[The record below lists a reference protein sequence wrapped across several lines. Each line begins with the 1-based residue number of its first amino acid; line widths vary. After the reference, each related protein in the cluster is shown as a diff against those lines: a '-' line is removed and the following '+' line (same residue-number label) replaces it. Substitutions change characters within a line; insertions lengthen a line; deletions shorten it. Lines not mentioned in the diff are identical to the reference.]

1 MGSAHRP
8 PIIPVRR
15 VGGQPTFRDAERA
28 RKPTGIIFGVLR
40 PYRSVHPRV
49 APTAFIDQSAQVI
62 GDVVIGDDSSVWM
75 NAVLRG
81 DVNRIRIGRR
91 TNIQDGCVVHV
102 MSGTHPTTL
111 GDEVT
116 VGHGAV
122 LHGCVVD
129 DRCLVSMGAIVL
141 NGAHIEAESIIA
153 AGTVVVEGMRV
164 PARSLVMGS
173 PGRVRRTLTDDE
185 VASIERYATHYVTY
199 KNEYSGH

>member
-1 MGSAHRP
+1 M
-8 PIIPVRR
+8 
-15 VGGQPTFRDAERA
+15 
-28 RKPTGIIFGVLR
+28 LR

-81 DVNRIRIGRR
+81 DVNSIRVGRR

-111 GDEVT
+111 GDDVT
-116 VGHGAV
+116 VGHAAV
-122 LHGCVVD
+122 LHGCTVA

-141 NGAHIEAESIIA
+141 NGAQIGADSIVA
-153 AGTVVVEGMRV
+153 AGALLVEGAVV
-164 PARSLVMGS
+164 PPRSLVMGS
-173 PGRVRRTLTDDE
+173 PGRVCRALSDEE
-185 VASIERYATHYVTY
+185 VASIQVYALNYVEY
-199 KNEYSGH
+199 KNNYRAS

>member
-1 MGSAHRP
+1 M
-8 PIIPVRR
+8 
-15 VGGQPTFRDAERA
+15 
-28 RKPTGIIFGVLR
+28 LR
-40 PYRSVHPRV
+40 SYRSTHPRV

-62 GDVVIGDDSSVWM
+62 GDVVISDDSSVWM

-116 VGHGAV
+116 VGHSAV
-122 LHGCVVD
+122 LHGCTVE

-141 NGAHIEAESIIA
+141 NGATIGRESIIA
-153 AGTVVVEGMRV
+153 AGAVVVEGCTV
-164 PARSLVMGS
+164 PPGSLVMGS
-173 PGRVRRTLTDDE
+173 PGRIRRSLTSDE
-185 VASIERYATHYVTY
+185 VAAIQRYAAHYVEY
-199 KNEYSGH
+199 KAEYLELSR